1 MQDGEVIVIDNPKVS
16 PICKECCRA
25 GNCNEFGEICC
36 PIVCDGKSYGV
47 IGLIAFSE
55 EQRKIIETNSDG
67 MVNFLTRMA
76 DLLSGKLK
84 AAIKSYELDIEKK
97 KLETL
102 VDGMD
107 KSVVSIDVDGR
118 IDRYN
123 LKFKKMFNIKDD
135 ITGKIIF
142 DIFKF
147 IGKSYGVI
155 RLIAFSEEQ
164 SNKIQTNSY
173 VMVNFLTRM
182 ADLMSG
188 KLKAAIK
195 SYELD
200 IEKKKLET
208 LVDGMDKSVVSI
220 DVDGR
225 IDRYNLKFKKMFN
238 IKDDITGKIIFD
250 IFKFIKIPDKYR
262 KGHSFSA
269 SFNYKGGGKSI
280 KGIYNMSRI
289 ELNGEIKGY
298 VIDFTDKKEAIKN
311 YNKMNKDRSIMIDN
325 IIGESEAIKKV
336 KKETIM
342 AAQSVS
348 TVLIT
353 GESGTGKELFARAIH
368 NHSKRAE
375 YPFIAVNC
383 AAIPDN
389 LLESELFGYEEGAFT
404 GARKGGKLG
413 MFEIAHK
420 GSLFLDE
427 IGDMSLH
434 LQSKLLRVLQDEEGA
449 FTGARKGG
457 KLGMFEIAHKGS
469 LFLDEIGDMS
479 LHLQS
484 KLLRVL
490 QEKEVNKIGAK
501 SNIEIDVRIIAATNK
516 DLESMV
522 KEGTFREDLYYR
534 LNVIPIKLPSL
545 SQRKGDIPLL
555 IDYMIRE
562 YSVKLEKNVE
572 GIDEVA
578 LDRMQKYGW
587 PGNVRELQNSIEY
600 SVNMAQ
606 GREITVDVLPK
617 SILEYEEKFE
627 EDETSAIETLEDLE
641 KREIKKALKRY
652 GVYKKDKELAA
663 KALGISRATLYRKI
677 EKYGIK

>member
-1 MQDGEVIVIDNPKVS
+1 M
-16 PICKECCRA
+16 
-25 GNCNEFGEICC
+25 
-36 PIVCDGKSYGV
+36 

-76 DLLSGKLK
+76 DLL
-84 AAIKSYELDIEKK
+84 
-97 KLETL
+97 
-102 VDGMD
+102 
-107 KSVVSIDVDGR
+107 
-118 IDRYN
+118 
-123 LKFKKMFNIKDD
+123 
-135 ITGKIIF
+135 
-142 DIFKF
+142 
-147 IGKSYGVI
+147 
-155 RLIAFSEEQ
+155 
-164 SNKIQTNSY
+164 
-173 VMVNFLTRM
+173 
-182 ADLMSG
+182 SG

-325 IIGESEAIKKV
+325 IIGESESIKKV

-389 LLESELFGYEEGAFT
+389 LLESELFGY
-404 GARKGGKLG
+404 
-413 MFEIAHK
+413 
-420 GSLFLDE
+420 
-427 IGDMSLH
+427 
-434 LQSKLLRVLQDEEGA
+434 EEGA

-606 GREITVDVLPK
+606 GSEITVDVLPK

-641 KREIKKALKRY
+641 KREIQKALKRY

>member
-1 MQDGEVIVIDNPKVS
+1 MKIELGYIKNDIQNIADAIETVLKIDVTIVDENLIRIAGTGKYINKIGEQIDGYAFKKSLQDGEVIVIDNPKVS

-55 EQRKIIETNSDG
+55 EQRKIIEANSEG

-118 IDRYN
+118 
-123 LKFKKMFNIKDD
+123 
-135 ITGKIIF
+135 
-142 DIFKF
+142 
-147 IGKSYGVI
+147 
-155 RLIAFSEEQ
+155 
-164 SNKIQTNSY
+164 
-173 VMVNFLTRM
+173 
-182 ADLMSG
+182 
-188 KLKAAIK
+188 
-195 SYELD
+195 
-200 IEKKKLET
+200 
-208 LVDGMDKSVVSI
+208 VDK
-220 DVDGR
+220 
-225 IDRYNLKFKKMFN
+225 YNLKFKKMFN

-262 KGHSFSA
+262 KGHSFSS
-269 SFNYKGGGKSI
+269 SFNYKIGSKTI

-289 ELNGEIKGY
+289 ELNDEIKGY

-325 IIGESEAIKKV
+325 IIGESESIKKV
-336 KKETIM
+336 KQETIM

-368 NHSKRAE
+368 NHSKRSE

-389 LLESELFGYEEGAFT
+389 LLESELFGY
-404 GARKGGKLG
+404 
-413 MFEIAHK
+413 
-420 GSLFLDE
+420 
-427 IGDMSLH
+427 
-434 LQSKLLRVLQDEEGA
+434 EEGA

-555 IDYMIRE
+555 IDYMIHD

-578 LDRMQKYGW
+578 LDRMLKYGW

-606 GREITVDVLPK
+606 GSEITVDVLPK

-627 EDETSAIETLEDLE
+627 EDETSAIETLEELE
-641 KREIKKALKRY
+641 KREIQKALKRY
-652 GVYKKDKELAA
+652 SVYKKDKELAA